1 MAPECVCMET
11 AMELEERLVSLEMK
25 ISYLENDLQ
34 ELNGIVMEQAKLIA
48 KLSADAEEF
57 RRLSASGEFVMTHEK
72 PPHY

>member
-1 MAPECVCMET
+1 MEN
-11 AMELEERLVSLEMK
+11 EERLIQLETK

-34 ELNGIVMEQAKLIA
+34 ELNAIVIEQAKLLA

-57 RRLSASGEFVMTHEK
+57 RRMSAQGEIVTAHEK